1 MVGLT
6 GGQYLTH
13 HNWHAPF
20 QGESSGFEDSR
31 VGKGGEEDP
40 THISLVARVV
50 AEVTCIEVP
59 PGTARDL
66 SHMKVLPLPHTT
78 RGLNIWK

>member
-1 MVGLT
+1 MVGL
-6 GGQYLTH
+6 GVQYLTH

-31 VGKGGEEDP
+31 VGKGGEEDS
-40 THISLVARVV
+40 THISLVATVV

-59 PGTARDL
+59 QGRPETL
-66 SHMKVLPLPHTT
+66 V
-78 RGLNIWK
+78 I